1 MKNIKPIVWFP
12 IVAALMFV
20 AGLFCDSI
28 LRKDSGRS
36 IAERKL
42 SHILNL
48 IDNEYVDEVDLDSIM
63 EATFPALLANLDPH
77 SVYIP
82 ASDLQQVNEE
92 LDGSFSGVGIQ
103 FNLDTDTIL
112 VVEAI
117 TGGPAEKV
125 GIKAGDRIIKI
136 DDENVAGT
144 GITNEDVFKKLR
156 GEKDTQVALTI
167 RRNGDKKPL
176 QFEVTRGDIP
186 ISSIDAAYIA
196 QPGIGYVKVNKFGR
210 TTYAEFYTA
219 LGELDADGAENFI
232 VDLRGNTGG
241 LMDQAVLMVNEFLP
255 GGLKIVETRGR
266 NPEDNAII
274 GSDGSGSYQ
283 DADITVLID
292 EYSASASEI
301 FAGAIQ
307 DNDRGLVVGRRS
319 FGKGLVQHQI
329 DLPDN
334 SALRLTVARYYTPSG
349 RCIQKDYTDALS
361 YENDLLER
369 YEHGESFEADSIK
382 LDKSIEFST
391 LTGRKVYGGGG
402 IMPDIFIPND
412 TVGVTSYFVSVA
424 NAGLFQKYALQYT
437 DNNRIGLEE
446 AKTADGLL
454 KMLPPDEIL
463 LSSFTSYC
471 AKNGV
476 PKRPYYIKLSRDLIV
491 NYLKALIARDI
502 LGLSAYFE
510 IVNETDPN
518 VKSAIEQISA
528 GKAKAPIAPAEATVS
543 ADDTTNI

>member
-48 IDNEYVDEVDLDSIM
+48 IDNEYVDDVDLDSIM

-144 GITNEDVFKKLR
+144 GISNEDVFKKLR

-167 RRNGDKKPL
+167 RRNGAKKPL
-176 QFEVTRGDIP
+176 HFDVTRGDIP
-186 ISSIDAAYIA
+186 ISSIDAAYMA

-210 TTYAEFYTA
+210 TTYSEFYTA
-219 LGELDADGAENFI
+219 LGELGAEGAENFI

-361 YENDLLER
+361 YENDLIER

-446 AKTADGLL
+446 AKTAAGLL

-528 GKAKAPIAPAEATVS
+528 GKAKAPIAPAETNVA
-543 ADDTTNI
+543 ADDTTKI